1 MWKGVLVLASVGLAQ
16 RNNRGNTEE
25 NGGKRDVQEKIRE
38 IRENRQN
45 RDEKRAERLTRR
57 LDRKDETVT
66 DETMTGETVTPAVV
80 TYASGVI
87 PPEEPEFMPDLP
99 IFMINEYQWQS
110 GYPEGIENGTA
121 MDRSSWQVRSM
132 LHTIVCQN
140 DPNCAFEKTDFFR
153 ALNNYGCNCFSKN
166 SPSPLDPSMI
176 WTHMSHVG
184 PAVNEIDQ
192 ACIDVHNA
200 YLCMFMDSEEGILKQ
215 GRTTA
220 SDGSKIEGC
229 YEGMPFT
236 YHVGSDGNIV
246 CGPANNP
253 EYARNKWNG
262 CRQAACEIE
271 RHFAYTVVNEL
282 ADPLAFKNEAN
293 ADNLY
298 FWNPIRKSN
307 MCRGDGL
314 SMKRNKDQCCGEFP
328 TRYPFAS
335 DTFECCGS
343 SGENKGFGEC

>member
-1 MWKGVLVLASVGLAQ
+1 VLVLASVGLAQ
-16 RNNRGNTEE
+16 RNNRGNTEGKVRDIRE
-25 NGGKRDVQEKIRE
+25 NIRE

-45 RDEKRAERLTRR
+45 RDGKRAERLTRR
-57 LDRKDETVT
+57 LDRKSDEN
-66 DETMTGETVTPAVV
+66 VTPALV
-80 TYASGVI
+80 TYATGVI
-87 PPEEPEFMPDLP
+87 IPEDEFMPEIP

-121 MDRSSWQVRSM
+121 MDRSSWQVRSL

-140 DPNCAFEKTDFFR
+140 NPNCAFEKTDFFR
-153 ALNNYGCNCFSKN
+153 ALNNYGCNCFSKK
-166 SPSPLDPSMI
+166 SPSPIDPSMD
-176 WTHMSHVG
+176 WMHMSHVG
-184 PAVNEIDQ
+184 PAINEIDQ

-200 YLCMFMDSEEGILKQ
+200 YLCMFMDAEEKTIKQ
-215 GRTTA
+215 GRTTT
-220 SDGSKIEGC
+220 SDGSKIDGC
-229 YEGMPFT
+229 FEGMPFT

-253 EYARNKWNG
+253 EYAKNKWNG
-262 CRQAACEIE
+262 CRLAACEIE
-271 RHFAYTVVNEL
+271 RHFAYTVVNQL
-282 ADPLAFKNEAN
+282 ADPLAFKNEAT

-314 SMKRNKDQCCGEFP
+314 GMKRNKDQCCGDFP

>member
-1 MWKGVLVLASVGLAQ
+1 MWKAAVLVLASVSLAQ
-16 RNNRGNTEE
+16 RNNRGNAEKKRAIRE
-25 NGGKRDVQEKIRE
+25 NIQE
-38 IRENRQN
+38 IREKRQI
-45 RDEKRAERLTRR
+45 RDEQRAERLTRK
-57 LDRKDETVT
+57 LTKDRKPEENDTS
-66 DETMTGETVTPAVV
+66 AVV
-80 TYASGVI
+80 THATGVV
-87 PPEEPEFMPDLP
+87 PPEATEFMPEIP
-99 IFMINEYQWQS
+99 VFMINEYQWQS

-153 ALNNYGCNCFSKN
+153 ALNNYGCNCFSK
-166 SPSPLDPSMI
+166 SATSPLDPSMTWI
-176 WTHMSHVG
+176 HMSHVG

-253 EYARNKWNG
+253 EYAKNKWNG

-271 RHFAYTVVNEL
+271 RHFAYTVVNQL
-282 ADPLAFKNEAN
+282 ADPLAFKSEAN

-314 SMKRNKDQCCGEFP
+314 GMKRNRDQCCGDFP